1 MSTETARGLN
11 LFHLLS
17 TFYSVA
23 SPPAAKTVEKLE
35 VTPLKKAKEKDA
47 ASKYEAAPMN
57 S

>member
-35 VTPLKKAKEKDA
+35 VTPVKESQRKRRRL
-47 ASKYEAAPMN
+47 EI
-57 S
+57 